1 MHTGPPCYNRRVKPF
16 QEPYV
21 KITQDEIV
29 DRQTVVHIELEEDD
43 LDPYLDRGYRR
54 VVQRVQIPGFR
65 KGKAPRR
72 IVQQFLGR
80 ESLLTEVLDTML
92 PELTARAIEE
102 RELEA
107 VGLPRMEMIGL
118 DPFSFKVTVPLT
130 PEIDLGAYRD
140 IRVDRAPVEIT
151 AQNVEDRLEY
161 LRLETATWEPA
172 DRPVRMDDMVT
183 IKARGEIEGR
193 TLFDDS
199 GAVHVLQEDGARPL
213 PGFSEQLVGMTAD
226 EPKSFTLE
234 VPDDFGDSTIA
245 GKEASFSVTIVDVK
259 EQVLPELDDEFAKGV
274 GDGPETLQELRES
287 IETELNADATEK
299 AGREYREKVVEAL
312 LETTEAVLPPL
323 IIEHETTHMEENRE
337 RMFARLN
344 VRMEDYLQSVGKTAE
359 ELQES
364 VRDEA
369 QQSIIRHFALSK
381 VTELEG
387 ITVSDEELEERA
399 ETLRAEASRQSNGQ
413 EVSEEMIDSLRRMAM
428 VEKTVDRLVEIARG
442 DLELGPV
449 PESPDRNEDETE
461 SPNAEGGGPDDTK
474 A

>member
-1 MHTGPPCYNRRVKPF
+1 M
-16 QEPYV
+16 

-199 GAVHVLQEDGARPL
+199 DAVHVLQEDGARPL

-413 EVSEEMIDSLRRMAM
+413 EVSEEMSDSLRRMAT

-442 DLELGPV
+442 DLEPGPDRSV
-449 PESPDRNEDETE
+449 PESRDRDEDETE